1 MFLRKYRKATRF
13 SATELANKLGVT
25 VHGYRRWERGEVEPR
40 ASQLGELSIILEC
53 SIDDL
58 VFDKPSDDEANRIT
72 IRIKP
77 GELALIEVLAEEEK
91 INLPYKTNLKLRNNK
106 PETAKKRKTG

>member
-58 VFDKPSDDEANRIT
+58 VFDKPSDRIT
-72 IRIKP
+72 IRVKP

-91 INLPYKTNLKLRNNK
+91 INSPYKTNLKLRNNK

>member
-1 MFLRKYRKATRF
+1 MFLRKYRKATRYT
-13 SATELANKLGVT
+13 ATELANKLGVT

-77 GELALIEVLAEEEK
+77 GALALIEVLAEEEK
-91 INLPYKTNLKLRNNK
+91 INSPYKTNLKLRNNK